1 LWHTGIPTRAH
12 PSSAMSDG
20 EELAHTAAR
29 IVRGLAYT
37 TSKFTRIADW
47 RLAVFFY
54 FCQLA
59 VLIGIVASLIIGKT
73 FLALEVPIG
82 VISSYAYAPTAY
94 AEHQAATSAGTIT
107 APCGNLVRSPRGTP
121 RAIPD
126 HASPTNRLV
135 VLLNNRLVLHN
146 NGLVAARFA
155 EPKRQ
160 KKPFSKSDFP
170 RRLTR
175 SPPLRPTPTFRVSGC
190 VLVRVRRDV
199 HLRHPPLLLP
209 HRGRAGGEIH
219 HG

>member
-1 LWHTGIPTRAH
+1 
-12 PSSAMSDG
+12 MSDG
-20 EELAHTAAR
+20 EERTASQTAAR

-59 VLIGIVASLIIGKT
+59 VLIGIVSSLIIGKT

-135 VLLNNRLVLHN
+135 VYVDYITTALFYITTGSSRLASLSRSEN
-146 NGLVAARFA
+146 
-155 EPKRQ
+155 
-160 KKPFSKSDFP
+160 KKNHSRKA
-170 RRLTR
+170 
-175 SPPLRPTPTFRVSGC
+175 TFRV
-190 VLVRVRRDV
+190 D
-199 HLRHPPLLLP
+199 
-209 HRGRAGGEIH
+209 
-219 HG
+219 

>member
-1 LWHTGIPTRAH
+1 
-12 PSSAMSDG
+12 MSESDY
-20 EELAHTAAR
+20 EELRHTAAR

-59 VLIGIVASLIIGKT
+59 VLIGIVFSLIIGKT

-94 AEHQAATSAGTIT
+94 ADHQAATSTGAIT

-121 RAIPD
+121 RANPD
-126 HASPTNRLV
+126 HASPTNRP
-135 VLLNNRLVLHN
+135 VLHVQPPCSTLHN

-160 KKPFSKSDFP
+160 KKNHSRKATASTDAIPAPSTDPDVSRFRMRTSSCTT
-170 RRLTR
+170 RR
-175 SPPLRPTPTFRVSGC
+175 SPTTPPSAPTSPRTSWW
-190 VLVRVRRDV
+190 
-199 HLRHPPLLLP
+199 
-209 HRGRAGGEIH
+209 
-219 HG
+219 

>member
-1 LWHTGIPTRAH
+1 
-12 PSSAMSDG
+12 MSDG

>member
-1 LWHTGIPTRAH
+1 
-12 PSSAMSDG
+12 MSDG
-20 EELAHTAAR
+20 EERTASQTAAR

-59 VLIGIVASLIIGKT
+59 VLIGIVSSLIIGKT

-82 VISSYAYAPTAY
+82 VISSYAYAPKAY
-94 AEHQAATSAGTIT
+94 AEHQAATSNGTIT

-126 HASPTNRLV
+126 HASPK
-135 VLLNNRLVLHN
+135 NRLVLQCSTFRRYIFIN

-155 EPKRQ
+155 ETKRQ
-160 KKPFSKSDFP
+160 KKPFSKSDG
-170 RRLTR
+170 
-175 SPPLRPTPTFRVSGC
+175 V
-190 VLVRVRRDV
+190 D
-199 HLRHPPLLLP
+199 
-209 HRGRAGGEIH
+209 
-219 HG
+219 

>member
-1 LWHTGIPTRAH
+1 
-12 PSSAMSDG
+12 MSDG

-160 KKPFSKSDFP
+160 KKTILEK
-170 RRLTR
+170 RLSASTDAIPAPSTDPDVSRFRLRTR
-175 SPPLRPTPTFRVSGC
+175 SCTTRRSSTAPPSAPTSPRTSWW
-190 VLVRVRRDV
+190 
-199 HLRHPPLLLP
+199 
-209 HRGRAGGEIH
+209 
-219 HG
+219 

>member
-1 LWHTGIPTRAH
+1 
-12 PSSAMSDG
+12 MSDG
-20 EELAHTAAR
+20 EERTAQQAAAR

-59 VLIGIVASLIIGKT
+59 VLVGIVSSLIIGKT

-82 VISSYAYAPTAY
+82 VISSYAYAPDAY

-126 HASPTNRLV
+126 CTSPTNRLV
-135 VLLNNRLVLHN
+135 VSSTPPAVSRFPVFR
-146 NGLVAARFA
+146 GLVEARFA
-155 EPKRQ
+155 EPKQQ
-160 KKPFSKSDFP
+160 KKPFSKSDG
-170 RRLTR
+170 
-175 SPPLRPTPTFRVSGC
+175 V
-190 VLVRVRRDV
+190 D
-199 HLRHPPLLLP
+199 
-209 HRGRAGGEIH
+209 
-219 HG
+219 

>member
-1 LWHTGIPTRAH
+1 
-12 PSSAMSDG
+12 MSDG
-20 EELAHTAAR
+20 EERTTSQMAAR

-59 VLIGIVASLIIGKT
+59 VLIGIVFSLIIGKT

>member
-1 LWHTGIPTRAH
+1 
-12 PSSAMSDG
+12 MSDG

-121 RAIPD
+121 RANPD

-135 VLLNNRLVLHN
+135 LHN
-146 NGLVAARFA
+146 NRPVLLYITTGSSRLASLSRSDKKKTIL
-155 EPKRQ
+155 EKRR
-160 KKPFSKSDFP
+160 

-190 VLVRVRRDV
+190 VQVRVRRDV